1 MTGSADSTPHP
12 AAVSY
17 SPRLRTAL
25 VLTGT
30 GTAGAYHAGALRA
43 LHEAGVKID
52 VVGGQ
57 GIGVV
62 GALFAAVDGAPKLWD
77 EKGFWTA
84 GAVRGFYPWRWT
96 FRLAVGAIAASIG
109 IVLLP
114 IAVMAVGL
122 VVFPIDFVAK
132 MLGLGGTGG
141 LVTPYLQFTQAAFAA
156 DGFPTWLPRLVVLVL
171 GVTALTAF
179 VNGWMERGDR
189 RQRGLFWWRGLKAP
203 LSSSEAVAHGWHVL
217 WDFVRG
223 AAQLK
228 QPPIVELGRRYIE
241 VIAENLGQPGFRE
254 LVLIAHDVDARRDLI
269 FALVAESRRRTLIRR
284 GTAEAAD
291 ARRAEVFDLSGVSRD
306 YLPGAVAGALA
317 VSGVCEPELLTFA
330 PDAYWRGETHRLCD
344 RPASVARLIEE
355 VAGLGAEQIIVVSSA
370 PDTHGPHALS
380 PARLDGRGRFGE
392 YLQSSEAAALRDA
405 TSHSARFV
413 QVYSIHPFHNPI
425 GPFDFGGG
433 FDDRSDRSQP
443 LDELMARGYEDAYR
457 QFVEPVVGASGELLR
472 VTT

>member
-1 MTGSADSTPHP
+1 MTGPGESTPHP
-12 AAVSY
+12 AAATY

-57 GIGVV
+57 GIGAV
-62 GALFAAVDGAPKLWD
+62 GALFAAVDGAQKLWD
-77 EKGFWTA
+77 EKGFWSA
-84 GAVRGFYPWRWT
+84 AAVRGFYPWRRT
-96 FRLAVGAIAASIG
+96 LRLAAGAIAASIG

-114 IAVMAVGL
+114 IAVMALGL
-122 VVFPIDFVAK
+122 VVYPIDFVAR

-141 LVTPYLQFTQAAFAA
+141 LVTPYLQFVQVAFASE
-156 DGFPTWLPRLVVLVL
+156 GFPTWLPRLVVLVL
-171 GVTALTAF
+171 GAVALFALID
-179 VNGWMERGDR
+179 GWLGRGDR
-189 RQRGLFWWRGLKAP
+189 RQRGPFWWRSLKAP
-203 LSSSEAVAHGWHVL
+203 LSSAETVEHCWRVL
-217 WDFVRG
+217 WDLVRG
-223 AAQLK
+223 AAQLR
-228 QPPIVELGRRYIE
+228 QPTPLELGRRYTE
-241 VIAENLGQPGFRE
+241 VIADNLGQPGFRE
-254 LVLIAHDVDARRDLI
+254 LVLTAHDVDARRDLV
-269 FALVAESRRRTLIRR
+269 FALVAESRRRALIRR
-284 GTAEAAD
+284 GTSEAAD
-291 ARRAEVFDLSGVSRD
+291 ARRADVFDLSGVARV

-317 VSGVCEPELLTFA
+317 VSGVCEPERLTFE

-380 PARLDGRGRFGE
+380 PPRLDGRGRFGE
-392 YLQSSEAAALRDA
+392 YLQSSEAAAVRDA
-405 TSHSARFV
+405 TTQSARFI
-413 QVYSIHPFHNPI
+413 QIYPIRPFHNPI
-425 GPFDFGGG
+425 GPFDFRGG

-443 LDELMARGYEDAYR
+443 LEELMARGYEDAYR